1 MILNMNERF
10 YNFINSGWHFS
21 EDEKLE
27 QLRFQILNI
36 SLLFAN
42 IALLIGMFYNYIAN
56 NFALVY
62 IEIFILVFMFYIILS
77 LRNKR
82 SDYSQTTTLLTI
94 IIFIFFDVLILMSKP
109 EEMKFIWI
117 LVFTAIFIFYKGNNT
132 GWKWVLFFCL
142 SVVLLKLQPYI
153 DISFSWMQI
162 SYFFLMMF
170 VLTTLTSFFQY
181 TIEQNYK
188 TIIQQKHELIL
199 FNTQLEEII
208 ETKILESRQ
217 KDEILFQQSKMAAMG
232 EMIGN
237 IAHQWRQPLNTISVV
252 AGGLKMHNE
261 LDTLN
266 DNVFDEHL
274 QTIHNTVQFLSQ
286 TITDFKNYFS
296 PDKHAEDFDIKVSII
311 NDVRLI
317 EPSYNALGIQIFFTL
332 ESCLLHTYKN
342 ELSQVILN
350 ILSNAKDALLPLT
363 EEDKYIFI
371 TSKRVDDQLIIS
383 IKDNAGGI
391 NEEII
396 SKVFEPYFTTKHKS
410 QGTGIG
416 LFMTQEIIVK
426 HLEGEIQVKNVNFE
440 YEGREFIGAQFD
452 ITLDLEAKEDTI
464 SDAN

>member
-1 MILNMNERF
+1 MIVNINEKL
-10 YNFINSGWHFS
+10 YNFINSGWNFN

-36 SLLFAN
+36 SLLCAS
-42 IALLIGMFYNYIAN
+42 IALVIGILHNYVTN
-56 NFALVY
+56 NIMLAY
-62 IEIFILVFMFYIILS
+62 IEVFILFFMFYIISS
-77 LRNKR
+77 LRKER
-82 SDYSQTTTLLTI
+82 SDYNKTTTLLTI
-94 IIFIFFDVLILMSKP
+94 VVLVFFDALILFSKP

-117 LVFTAIFIFYKGNNT
+117 LVFTAIFIFYKGNET
-132 GWKWVLFFCL
+132 GWKWVLVFSF
-142 SVVLLKLQPYI
+142 SVFLLKTQPFI
-153 DISFSWMQI
+153 EISFSWMQI

-170 VLTTLTSFFQY
+170 VLTGVTSFFQY

-188 TIIQQKHELIL
+188 TIIKQKNDLIL

-208 ETKILESRQ
+208 KTKIMESRQ
-217 KDEILFQQSKMAAMG
+217 KDQILFQQSKMAAMG

-252 AGGLKMHNE
+252 AGGLKMHKE
-261 LDTLN
+261 LETLN
-266 DNVFDEHL
+266 DNVFNEHL
-274 QTIHNTVQFLSQ
+274 STIHNTVQFLSQ

-296 PDKHAEDFDIKVSII
+296 PDKHPEDFDIKASIT

-317 EPSYNALGIQIFFTL
+317 EASYNALNINMIFSL

-350 ILSNAKDALLPLT
+350 ILGNSKDAL
-363 EEDKYIFI
+363 ESSSQDEKYIFI
-371 TSKRVDDQLIIS
+371 TSKKIENSLIVS

-396 SKVFEPYFTTKHKS
+396 SKIFDPYFTTKHQS

-426 HLEGEIQVKNVNFE
+426 HMHGEIQVKNVN
-440 YEGREFIGAQFD
+440 YTYNGKEFKGAQFD
-452 ITLDLEAKEDTI
+452 ISLNLEVKEDTI